1 MRVRDVVVWM
11 RRWRQRMRTARLRR
25 RLASCGPH
33 LALEG
38 RVMISH
44 PHRVRIG
51 VNVHLGDGLW
61 AQTAGG
67 LTIGD
72 NVIISHH
79 CTIHTVNHDIE
90 HANALPYGT
99 DYLFRPVVI
108 GSHVWVGMNVI
119 ITPGSIIGEGAIIG
133 MGAVVAGEI
142 PPLAIAVGN
151 PAKVIRYRDEARF
164 ERLKREGRW
173 LRKIR
178 GIPQAAG
185 WSAARAVRRWGKV
198 IEAALQGEG
207 WIPAEA
213 LASRGV
219 PYAEALLYAYAQRH
233 PTTRFALGAE
243 GYLLYRVAWAC
254 LLLREGREG
263 ELASIVGADEMA
275 WLRERCDG

>member
-1 MRVRDVVVWM
+1 
-11 RRWRQRMRTARLRR
+11 
-25 RLASCGPH
+25 
-33 LALEG
+33 
-38 RVMISH
+38 MISH
-44 PHRVRIG
+44 PHRVRVG

-79 CTIHTVNHDIE
+79 CTIHTVNHDIQ

-164 ERLKREGRW
+164 ERLKREARW

-178 GIPQAAG
+178 GIPQAEG
-185 WSAARAVRRWGKV
+185 WSAARAMRRWGDV
-198 IEAALQGEG
+198 IEAALQEG
-207 WIPAEA
+207 WVAADALEA
-213 LASRGV
+213 RDV
-219 PYAEALLYAYAQRH
+219 PYAEALLYAYAQCH
-233 PTTRFALGAE
+233 PEIRFALGTA
-243 GYLLYRVAWAC
+243 GYLLYRAAWAC
-254 LLLREGREG
+254 RLLREGREE